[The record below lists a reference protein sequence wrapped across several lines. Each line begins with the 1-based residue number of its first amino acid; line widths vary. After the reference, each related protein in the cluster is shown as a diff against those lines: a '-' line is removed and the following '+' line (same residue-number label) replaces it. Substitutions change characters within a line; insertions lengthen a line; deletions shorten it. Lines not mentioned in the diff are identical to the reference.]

1 MKDFEFNE
9 IYIEGEGD
17 NIRLYIKP
25 LYKEK
30 IYLDANLDD
39 YELSEDNQ
47 MLFDKSNEDYPGKF
61 QNCAYVVNDSG
72 ELIELKV
79 EEENT
84 AQEDGWGF
92 YAGNN
97 GSIVSEDDSPNK
109 AGFYYTVDS
118 WDELVK
124 QYGDEDVLDLYTYDV
139 VFNDDT
145 DSNSKGF
152 KESKQ
157 YCMDY
162 IEEHNGTDWSYFED
176 YKGGTVSVVCNET
189 GETVYEEIVK

>member
-39 YELSEDNQ
+39 YGLSEDNQ
-47 MLFDKSNEDYPGKF
+47 ILFDKSNQDYPSKF
-61 QNCAYVVNDSG
+61 QNCAYVVNDNG
-72 ELIELKV
+72 ELIKLKV

-92 YAGNN
+92 YAGDN

-124 QYGDEDVLDLYTYDV
+124 QYGDEDILNLGV
-139 VFNDDT
+139 
-145 DSNSKGF
+145 
-152 KESKQ
+152 
-157 YCMDY
+157 
-162 IEEHNGTDWSYFED
+162 
-176 YKGGTVSVVCNET
+176 
-189 GETVYEEIVK
+189 

>member
-39 YELSEDNQ
+39 YALSEDNQ

-139 VFNDDT
+139 VFKDDT